1 MMRCRRFETA
11 LCRAGGAVPAT
22 RKGRAMLRHADRCA
36 RCAAVL
42 RAESMLGTALRDA
55 PEPVV
60 PPGLEQRVLG
70 RALPAGGRRR
80 GRSRY
85 VWPWAAVGTAAAA
98 GALAIAL
105 VRVMPTKPAPGSTR
119 VPQVALQLHQT
130 RQVGFVFHVRH
141 RLRNVRIVIRLPKGV
156 SVVGR
161 GARRVVWHVDLQR
174 GDNLLKLPLLARTR
188 GGGMV
193 RAEVDVAG
201 LSAPVA
207 RAALMTRTMPAGGS
221 VNSRGNSSGA

>member
-1 MMRCRRFETA
+1 
-11 LCRAGGAVPAT
+11 
-22 RKGRAMLRHADRCA
+22 MLRHADRCA

-42 RAESMLGTALRDA
+42 RAESMLGAALRDA
-55 PEPVV
+55 PEPAVR
-60 PPGLEQRVLG
+60 PGFEERVLE
-70 RALPAGGRRR
+70 RALADGNGRR
-80 GRSRY
+80 GRGRH
-85 VWPWAAVGTAAAA
+85 VWQWAAVGTAAAA

-105 VRVMPTKPAPGSTR
+105 VRVMPTGPAPGSTR

-130 RQVGFVFHVRH
+130 KQVGFVFHVRR

-156 SVVGR
+156 SVGDR

-174 GDNLLKLPLLARTR
+174 GDNLLKLPLQARTQ

-201 LSAPVA
+201 LSTPVA
-207 RAALMTRTMPAGGS
+207 RAALMTRTTPAGGS
-221 VNSRGNSSGA
+221 VNVRGNSSGA